1 MPDAILDS
9 FDSQLAPD
17 PFAHVVL
24 PTPLRNQPL
33 TPTVSSL
40 ICLRGRLLEASV
52 PSSPKQSY

>member
-33 TPTVSSL
+33 TPTVFLSHL
-40 ICLRGRLLEASV
+40 PWGRLLEASV